1 MCSVL
6 DDAEKRVEYATT
18 RIRADLRRYA
28 TAEPPRWMDLPG
40 RMSWAHALATSNSAG
55 GINVSGEDAIAA
67 IDRKTTRTMV
77 FYESPHRAAATMN
90 QFAEVFGPDRPAA
103 VVRKMTR
110 KFEEIRRGTVEE
122 LAAFLDEQP
131 KVRGEIVLVVAGVG
145 VTTDLWR

>member
-1 MCSVL
+1 M
-6 DDAEKRVEYATT
+6 
-18 RIRADLRRYA
+18 
-28 TAEPPRWMDLPG
+28 
-40 RMSWAHALATSNSAG
+40 
-55 GINVSGEDAIAA
+55 SGEDAIAA